1 MIGRGKVV
9 VLLLAA
15 VAVGLILSASL
26 NLSPLTNAFWGG
38 GEKEKAGEAAPVAV
52 GKVRPLEDIPPLV

>member
-15 VAVGLILSASL
+15 LAVGLVLSASL
-26 NLSPLTNAFWGG
+26 NLSPLTSAFWGG